1 MPFDYKNTQLPV
13 AEIIPEVQQK
23 LKDHT
28 TVIIG
33 APPGAG
39 KSTLLPHCLFEESFL
54 AGKKIIMLEP
64 RRLAA
69 RSISMRMAE
78 LLGEEVGKTVGY
90 RIRFE
95 NRVSAQT
102 KIEVVTEGILTRML
116 QSDNALEQVGLV
128 IFDEFHERNL
138 QADLALALCREAQ
151 QVLRP
156 DLRILIMSA
165 TLNIPQLQSLL
176 NAPVIESKGRQYPVD
191 VIYTNDADEFLLPE
205 LVAQTIARA
214 LKEHQG
220 DVLAFLPGE
229 GEIRKCEEILKAQF
243 MNSDTER
250 SRSINIHPLYGMLP
264 QNEQY
269 AAIMPNKQCKR
280 KIVLATSIAETS
292 LTIEGISTVVD
303 SGFGRRSRFDPAS
316 GLSRLETLRI
326 SKDAADQRA
335 GRAGRLSAG
344 VCYRLW
350 TKATHERMAE
360 HRIPE
365 IMEADLCSLV
375 LELSKWGSDDIN
387 NMCWLSLPPKN
398 NLQQAYDTLQ
408 QIGALEQ
415 TKITEHGKQVH
426 QLACHP
432 RIAHMLLLAETTAM
446 KNLGCDIA
454 GILEER
460 DPLPKDS
467 GIDLNL
473 RIEALRRARS
483 NNAFTNKFKRI
494 EKNAASYRKLLNLEI
509 DNSIIDAYET
519 GLLLAYAYPERIA
532 SAKPGNNAQ
541 FQLANGKIAAAGHK
555 DDLAH
560 EAWLAVANMDLRDGL
575 GKIFMAAPLNPK
587 DLIHLVKEKQN
598 ISWDTRKGGLIAST
612 ELKIGSIVL
621 KSSPIKNPDSELV
634 IEAICNAIK
643 TEGESLLDFTDHFT
657 QLQNRIGSLAA
668 WHTEQAWPQ
677 SNTTYLLQH
686 AKEWLGPY
694 VKDVR
699 KVEQLKRLDVYEAL
713 LHSLNWEQQQLLEQ
727 LAPAK
732 LEVPSGS
739 KIRIEYFANGSQ
751 PVIAVRLQEVFGMTD
766 TPTVN
771 KGNIKTLLHLLSP
784 GYKPVQV
791 TTDLKSFWNNTY
803 HEVKK
808 ELQRRYPKHAWPDDP
823 WSADAVAKGR
833 STKF

>member
-1 MPFDYKNTQLPV
+1 MPFDYSHIQLPV
-13 AEIIPEVQQK
+13 AEIIPDVRK
-23 LKDHT
+23 SLKEHAT
-28 TVIIG
+28 LIVG

-39 KSTLLPHCLFEESFL
+39 KSTLLPLVLFEEDFL
-54 AGKKIIMLEP
+54 QGKKIIMLEP

-69 RSISMRMAE
+69 RSIAMRMAE
-78 LLGEEVGKTVGY
+78 LLGEEVGQTVGY

-95 NRVSAQT
+95 NRVSKDT
-102 KIEVVTEGILTRML
+102 RIEVVTEGILTRML
-116 QSDNALEQVGLV
+116 QSDNALEQFGLV

-156 DLRILIMSA
+156 DLRLMIMSA
-165 TLNIPQLQSLL
+165 TLNIPQLQTLL
-176 NAPVIESKGRQYPVD
+176 NAPVIESQGRQYPVE
-191 VIYTNDADEFLLPE
+191 IIHTGDADEYLIPE
-205 LVAQTIARA
+205 LIAQTIARA
-214 LKEHQG
+214 VKEHNG

-229 GEIRKCEEILKAQF
+229 GEIRKCEELLKDQLDDF
-243 MNSDTER
+243 R
-250 SRSINIHPLYGMLP
+250 IHPLYGMLP

-269 AAIMPNKQCKR
+269 AAIMPNKFGKR

-292 LTIEGISTVVD
+292 LTIEGITIVVD

-375 LELSKWGSDDIN
+375 LELSKWGTDDIN
-387 NMCWLSLPPKN
+387 KLCWLTLPPKN
-398 NLQQAYDTLQ
+398 SLQQAYDTLT
-408 QIGALEQ
+408 QIGALENF
-415 TKITEHGKQVH
+415 KITEHGKQVH
-426 QLACHP
+426 SLACHP
-432 RIAHMLLLAETTAM
+432 RIAHMLLLAETTSM
-446 KNLGCDIA
+446 KTLGCDIA

-483 NNAFTNKFKRI
+483 HNAFNNKFKRI
-494 EKNAASYRKLLNLEI
+494 EKNAASYRKLLNLEP
-509 DNSIIDAYET
+509 DNDPVDPNET

-541 FQLANGKIAAAGHK
+541 FQLANGKIATAGHK

-587 DLIHLVKEKQN
+587 DLIHLVKEKQT
-598 ISWDTRKGGLIAST
+598 IVWDTRKGGLICLN

-621 KSSPIKNPDSELV
+621 QSKPLNKPDEALV
-634 IEAICNAIK
+634 LDAICYAIK
-643 TEGESLLDFTDHFT
+643 LEGESLLDWTDAFT
-657 QLQNRIGSLAA
+657 QLQNRISSLSI
-668 WHTEQAWPQ
+668 WNTDEHWPIV
-677 SNTTYLLQH
+677 TTQHLLTT
-686 AKEWLGPY
+686 AKDWLGPY
-694 VKDVR
+694 VKDIR
-699 KVEQLKRLDVYEAL
+699 KTDDLKKVDLHECL
-713 LHSLNWEQQQLLEQ
+713 LRSLSWEQQQTLDQ

-739 KIRIEYFANGSQ
+739 KIRMEYFANGST
-751 PVIAVRLQEVFGMTD
+751 PVIAVRLQEVFGMND

-771 KGNIKTLLHLLSP
+771 NGKIKTVLHLLSP

-808 ELQRRYPKHAWPDDP
+808 ELQRRYPKHAWPEDP
-823 WSADAVAKGR
+823 WSAKAVAKNR
-833 STKF
+833 PVK